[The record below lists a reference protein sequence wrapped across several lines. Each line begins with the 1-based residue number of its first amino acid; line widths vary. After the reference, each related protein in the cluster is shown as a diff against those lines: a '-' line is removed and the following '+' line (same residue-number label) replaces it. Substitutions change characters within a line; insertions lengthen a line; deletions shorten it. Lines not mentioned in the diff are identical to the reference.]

1 MKRAIA
7 LLLFGVLILS
17 PLQSFADAGGEYD
30 VVLQE
35 EQPYDPDEDSEEII
49 EIPNRRRLPRRRVM
63 CEISCENGITI
74 SQSGI
79 SESIVSYEVYDTSGC
94 CVAIFSDETGFVD
107 FLFSGISGEYILRF
121 KTDNLA
127 YIGVVCL

>member
-1 MKRAIA
+1 MS
-7 LLLFGVLILS
+7 LIMSTNICGQQDNDDDIVIEMIPGSL
-17 PLQSFADAGGEYD
+17 
-30 VVLQE
+30 
-35 EQPYDPDEDSEEII
+35 PDEDSDVWI
-49 EIPNRRRLPRRRVM
+49 EIPARGNRMPARRVM

-94 CVAIFSDETGFVD
+94 CVAIFSDEAGFVD